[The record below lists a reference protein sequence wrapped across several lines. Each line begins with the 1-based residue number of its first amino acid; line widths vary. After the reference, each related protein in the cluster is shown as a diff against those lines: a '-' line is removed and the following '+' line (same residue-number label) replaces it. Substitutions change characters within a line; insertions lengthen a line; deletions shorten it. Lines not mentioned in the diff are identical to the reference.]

1 MSEIFS
7 IHLVRIEI
15 HLLFDCF
22 LFLQDLN
29 GDGFVDR
36 NEFNQVIKDKGESFH
51 ERQIKFFKKVLT
63 RDNTDKVSY
72 QGKTITK
79 NSIIIQFIYI

>member
-1 MSEIFS
+1 VYEIYS

-15 HLLFDCF
+15 HWNSSIFSV
-22 LFLQDLN
+22 QDLN

-36 NEFNQVIKDKGESFH
+36 NEFNQVIKDKAESFH

-63 RDNTDKVSY
+63 RDDTDKVSY
-72 QGKTITK
+72 QRKD
-79 NSIIIQFIYI
+79 